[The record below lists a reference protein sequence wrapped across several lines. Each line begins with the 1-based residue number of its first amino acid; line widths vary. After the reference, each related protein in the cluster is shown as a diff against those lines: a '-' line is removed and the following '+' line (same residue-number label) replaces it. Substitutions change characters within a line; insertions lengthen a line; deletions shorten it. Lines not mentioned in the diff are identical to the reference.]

1 MLENRPH
8 LKAFI
13 DANKKKKS
21 PKIDPDII
29 DEFSPVLPDA
39 FIITWQNVGFDYCA
53 YNTIQFVNPS
63 DYTSILFDFDLNSL
77 DFYIVAI
84 TAIGDLIVWNAPK
97 YALYRYSIHTM
108 TFEKLVGS
116 TDIDRWF
123 GSLSGQRYHVI
134 NFLKLNDISDRLS
147 VQLLQPGQI
156 LTYTPPLLLEGD
168 KSSTSVCDVLV
179 YFSDFCS
186 EYQQDH
192 SLRFKEALSEDN
204 QNKNAAQAPAFESI
218 GRSPFENI
226 GMNQPIQQAPVYNQP
241 IQQAS
246 VYNPYNQP
254 IQQAPVYN
262 QPIHQAPVYNQ
273 PIQQAP
279 ARSNVP
285 PQVSNM
291 ANLIVQRM
299 REHRFVP
306 AVRFDS
312 VNRKHAILDHK
323 IGGPYYIPHVDKIP
337 KNLQTGGDLFLLAQ
351 INFAQVQRIP
361 DFPTDGLLQIFM
373 DPDPHSFRQFA
384 HPTQQIS
391 WRVRF
396 IPQTPSY
403 ADLSNLNQHM
413 PKTPAGITTLPFDTM
428 RTLPLVPQDMMQD
441 TPLEDFPYESMLMR
455 YCPDLMDP
463 NAPQASVF
471 NDAKRL
477 AWDIMHRE
485 FRPGKMNDT
494 LIQIGGN
501 PTFYRPDP
509 RPVDP
514 RFPGI
519 RTPNVLLL
527 QLPCFDGFN
536 WGDDKDIVHFFIPR
550 KDLRERNFN
559 NVMMD
564 MKF

>member
-39 FIITWQNVGFDYCA
+39 FIITWQNIGFDYCA

-77 DFYIVAI
+77 DFYIVAV

-108 TFEKLVGS
+108 TFEKLVGI
-116 TDIDRWF
+116 TDVDRWF
-123 GSLSGQRYHVI
+123 GRLSGQRYHVI
-134 NFLKLNDISDRLS
+134 DFLKLNDISDRLNA
-147 VQLLQPGQI
+147 QLLHPGEI
-156 LTYTPPLLLEGD
+156 LTYTPPLLLEGN
-168 KSSTSVCDVLV
+168 KGSTSVCDLLV

-192 SLRFKEALSEDN
+192 SLRFKETTSQEDN
-204 QNKNAAQAPAFESI
+204 HQEQAAPTPQAPAFESI
-218 GRSPFENI
+218 ERAPFENI
-226 GMNQPIQQAPVYNQP
+226 GMNQPIQQAPVYNP
-241 IQQAS
+241 
-246 VYNPYNQP
+246 P

-262 QPIHQAPVYNQ
+262 PPIQQAPVYNP
-273 PIQQAP
+273 PIQQPPRAAVP
-279 ARSNVP
+279 GNV
-285 PQVSNM
+285 NEM
-291 ANLIVQRM
+291 ANVIVQRM

-323 IGGPYYIPHVDKIP
+323 IGGPYYIPNVNKIP

-351 INFAQVQRIP
+351 INFTQVQRIP

-373 DPDPHSFRQFA
+373 DPDPHTFRQFA

-413 PKTPAGITTLPFDTM
+413 PATPSGITTLPFDTM

-441 TPLEDFPYESMLMR
+441 TPLDDFPYESMVMR
-455 YCPDLMDP
+455 YCADLMPQDP
-463 NAPQASVF
+463 SSPQAGVF
-471 NDAKRL
+471 NDAKRF
-477 AWDIMHRE
+477 AWDIMHHE
-485 FRPGKMNDT
+485 FRLGKMNDT

-536 WGDDKDIVHFFIPR
+536 WGDSKDIVHFFIPR

-559 NVMMD
+559 NVMLD

>member
-13 DANKKKKS
+13 DANKKKKT
-21 PKIDPDII
+21 PKISLDTI

-39 FIITWQNVGFDYCA
+39 FIIAWQNVGFDYCA
-53 YNTIQFVNPS
+53 YNAIQFVNPS

-108 TFEKLVGS
+108 TFEKLVGM

-123 GSLSGQRYHVI
+123 GRLSGQRYHVMD
-134 NFLKLNDISDRLS
+134 FLKLNDIADKLS
-147 VQLLQPGQI
+147 TQLLQPGEI
-156 LTYTPPLLLEGD
+156 LTYTPPLLLEGN
-168 KSSTSVCDVLV
+168 KASTGVCNVLE
-179 YFSDFCS
+179 YFGNFCS
-186 EYQQDH
+186 EYQMDH
-192 SLRFKEALSEDN
+192 SLRFKEVNAENNN
-204 QNKNAAQAPAFESI
+204 QGQANPPAQTPAFESI
-218 GRSPFENI
+218 GQNPFESI
-226 GMNQPIQQAPVYNQP
+226 GTNAPIQQAPVYNQP
-241 IQQAS
+241 
-246 VYNPYNQP
+246 PR
-254 IQQAPVYN
+254 
-262 QPIHQAPVYNQ
+262 
-273 PIQQAP
+273 P
-279 ARSNVP
+279 AIPANV
-285 PQVSNM
+285 NEM
-291 ANLIVQRM
+291 ANEIVQRM
-299 REHRFVP
+299 RTHRFVP

-323 IGGPYYIPHVDKIP
+323 IGGPYYIPNVNKIP

-351 INFAQVQRIP
+351 INFAQVQKLP

-373 DPDPHSFRQFA
+373 DPNPHTFRQFA

-413 PKTPAGITTLPFDTM
+413 PATPSGITTLPFDTM

-441 TPLEDFPYESMLMR
+441 TPLEDFPYESMIMR
-455 YCPDLMDP
+455 YCSDLMPQDSFS
-463 NAPQASVF
+463 PQATVF
-471 NDAKRL
+471 NDAKRV
-477 AWDIMHRE
+477 AWDIMRHE
-485 FRPGKMNDT
+485 FRLGKMNDT

-536 WGDDKDIVHFFIPR
+536 WGDSKDIVHFFIPR